1 MFWFIFLHPCQLKPL
16 SSHQPLVA
24 PSRRTSHLAG
34 VPLTPRASMT
44 IRTCTSPRRTVP
56 PTALSP
62 ADCPAAAAAAAAPP
76 AETGRRRG
84 GTSHRRRRE
93 GGRRG
98 SGCGRSLPGTAAV
111 SAAGGRRKA
120 TLCRGCRTP
129 DGRRT
134 AARRGV
140 LCSASPGRRA
150 EVGVASWRFYSTVCR
165 RPPPTG
171 YRPPPTGRCRSH
183 QHTGGAPP
191 PASRSRIRGRVVADC
206 STAPRGCPGAVR
218 IITEAARGQ
227 KWSRHQDVAP
237 GDAPDCPS
245 AAGGTRRGPDGL
257 AEIGM

>member
-1 MFWFIFLHPCQLKPL
+1 MFWFIFFHPCQLKPL

-44 IRTCTSPRRTVP
+44 SRTCTSPRLTAP

-62 ADCPAAAAAAAAPP
+62 ADCPAAAAAAAPPP

-120 TLCRGCRTP
+120 TLCRGCRAP

-140 LCSASPGRRA
+140 LCSASTGAARGGRR
-150 EVGVASWRFYSTVCR
+150 GVLALLLHRLS
-165 RPPPTG
+165 PPTT
-171 YRPPPTGRCRSH
+171 YRLPPTAHWPLSLSPTHR
-183 QHTGGAPP
+183 
-191 PASRSRIRGRVVADC
+191 RGPTLQRPVVVYEAG
-206 STAPRGCPGAVR
+206 SLLTAPRVCLGAVR

-237 GDAPDCPS
+237 GDAPACPS